1 MIFKVNFEYTRYR
14 KNILL
19 YPKFYPICDDSRV
32 GGEALLYSECNE
44 LHPIITIAAPINPN
58 FQNRNTIQTIL
69 NRIKLMLYVSWK
81 YKKILITGLWGCGA
95 FGANPQLMVK
105 LWQQAI
111 SKSKYLPE
119 KIVFAI
125 IIDWMSEKWGDSQSI
140 IKEFSNLKV

>member
-1 MIFKVNFEYTRYR
+1 MTLELEER
-14 KNILL
+14 
-19 YPKFYPICDDSRV
+19 
-32 GGEALLYSECNE
+32 
-44 LHPIITIAAPINPN
+44 LHPIITIAAPPNPN

-95 FGANPQLMVK
+95 FGANPKLMVK

-111 SKSKYLPE
+111 SESNFLPE

-125 IIDWMSEKWGDSQSI
+125 MIDSMSEKWGDSQSI
-140 IKEFSNLKV
+140 IKEFVSLKV